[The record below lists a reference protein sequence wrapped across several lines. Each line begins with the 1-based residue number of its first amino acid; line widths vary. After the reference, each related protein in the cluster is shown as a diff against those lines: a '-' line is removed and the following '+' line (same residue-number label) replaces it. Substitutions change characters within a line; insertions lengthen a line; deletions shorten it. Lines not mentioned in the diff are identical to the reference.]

1 MAEDITV
8 VEVLVPGPAGP
19 IGAFASVEVEM
30 LAPGASPTA
39 SVTGTAPNQV
49 LHLGIPIDESY
60 TDEQIA
66 ALKGGAPS
74 GRDTLS
80 ELSDA
85 IDGVAADLASLDG
98 TKLDKAGGTLTGPLI
113 LSADPTLA
121 LQAATK
127 QYVDQIVASQDAM
140 VFKGVVDCSA
150 NPNYPAADRGWTYRV
165 SVAGRIGGG
174 SGLVVE
180 AGDILLCL
188 TDATASGTQAAV
200 GANWSVIQT
209 NIDGAVT
216 LTGAQT
222 LTNKTL
228 TSPVITTPTGL
239 AKGDVG
245 LGNVDN
251 TSDASKPVSTAQQ
264 TALNG
269 KVGTSGGQTIAGDLI
284 LLATN
289 AWRYLQIRADAGQ
302 RRRLAWNSGANARW
316 TLEANDSAE
325 AGALAGSDLEI
336 RRYDDSGGDL
346 GPAWQFVR
354 ATGDLV
360 PGGDAGAALGRSDRR
375 VGKAFLALA
384 DHADDAA
391 AAIGGIEVGQLYRT
405 GGAVKIRLA

>member
-1 MAEDITV
+1 
-8 VEVLVPGPAGP
+8 
-19 IGAFASVEVEM
+19 M

-49 LHLGIPIDESY
+49 LHLGIPVDESY

-98 TKLDKAGGTLTGPLI
+98 TKLDKAGGTLTGPLT

-150 NPNYPAADRGWTYRV
+150 NPNYRPPIAAGLIASPLPAGSVAAAPRRRGRGHPAVPDGCHRFRHAGGGRRELERHPDQYRRRGHADRDADAHQQDADLADDHHADRPGQGRCRPRQCRQHLRREQ
-165 SVAGRIGGG
+165 AG
-174 SGLVVE
+174 L
-180 AGDILLCL
+180 
-188 TDATASGTQAAV
+188 
-200 GANWSVIQT
+200 
-209 NIDGAVT
+209 DGPAD
-216 LTGAQT
+216 G
-222 LTNKTL
+222 
-228 TSPVITTPTGL
+228 
-239 AKGDVG
+239 
-245 LGNVDN
+245 
-251 TSDASKPVSTAQQ
+251 
-264 TALNG
+264 LNG

-325 AGALAGSDLEI
+325 VGASAGSDLEI

-384 DHADDAA
+384 DHADDARPRSVGSRSASSIAPA
-391 AAIGGIEVGQLYRT
+391 ARSKSAWPNDWARYVRASIQRAPPCCIPL
-405 GGAVKIRLA
+405 